1 MSNILFINSCPRQ
14 NSRTLRLARKAL
26 EKMMGEIKEVR
37 LFDEL
42 PAYLTQES
50 LKLRDEC
57 VAKRDFSNPMFGY
70 AHDFSQAERIVI
82 AAPYWDLTFPAALKS
97 YLENVSVSGITFRYT
112 DKGIPNGLC
121 KARRLIYITTAGGF
135 IGENDFGFSYVKALS
150 QKLFG
155 IDDVIC
161 ISAQGLDISE
171 ETEKKA
177 MEKAI
182 EEIEGLDL

>member
-1 MSNILFINSCPRQ
+1 MSKILFINSCPRPD
-14 NSRTLRLARKAL
+14 SRTLKLAKRVL
-26 EKMMGEIKEVR
+26 EKITGEIKEIC
-37 LFDEL
+37 LFDEC
-42 PAYLTQES
+42 PSYLTWEKLS
-50 LKLRDEC
+50 LRDKC
-57 VAKRDFSNPMFGY
+57 VATGEFSNPMFNY
-70 AHDFSQAERIVI
+70 AHEFAQAECVVI